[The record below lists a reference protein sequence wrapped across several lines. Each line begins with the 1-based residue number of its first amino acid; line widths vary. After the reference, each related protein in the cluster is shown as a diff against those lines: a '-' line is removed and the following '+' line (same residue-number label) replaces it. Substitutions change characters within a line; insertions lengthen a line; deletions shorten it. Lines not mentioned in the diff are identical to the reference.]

1 MPEWLKEQ
9 IANLSSRK
17 ACIGSNPILSAK
29 KINKKTRNCENYFV
43 SLFCRVEEV
52 NPSFEILYGVYG
64 VKVARK
70 FVVLSV
76 WVRVPVNTHF
86 EMLN

>member
-1 MPEWLKEQ
+1 MLGTVNPPSSEFGGSSPSAGTLK
-9 IANLSSRK
+9 K
-17 ACIGSNPILSAK
+17 
-29 KINKKTRNCENYFV
+29 NKNTRNSENYFV

-70 FVVLSV
+70 FVVLLV
-76 WVRVPVNTHF
+76 WVRIPVNTHF

>member
-1 MPEWLKEQ
+1 MLICHLERGALVRIQ
-9 IANLSSRK
+9 YSLQ
-17 ACIGSNPILSAK
+17 K

-64 VKVARK
+64 VRVARK
-70 FVVLSV
+70 FVVLLV
-76 WVRVPVNTHF
+76 WVRIPVNTHF